1 MFRLAAF
8 GLLSVASITGAGWLY
23 QVHHLVPVNF
33 DQWSMLKAIRDVCLV
48 GVALI
53 WLFRP
58 SRALIAVAMSAVFVA
73 PAFISANPPDLSY
86 VMISLACVGVALI
99 TTQVRRG
106 IPSPFNKGA
115 APT

>member
-1 MFRLAAF
+1 MIRLAAF

-33 DQWSMLKAIRDVCLV
+33 DQWSMLKAIRDLGLIC
-48 GVALI
+48 VALI

-58 SRALIAVAMSAVFVA
+58 SRVLTAAAMSGVFVA
-73 PAFISANPPDLSY
+73 PAFISENPPDPPYL
-86 VMISLACVGVALI
+86 MISLACVGVALI
-99 TTQVRRG
+99 ATQVRRG

-115 APT
+115 EPT